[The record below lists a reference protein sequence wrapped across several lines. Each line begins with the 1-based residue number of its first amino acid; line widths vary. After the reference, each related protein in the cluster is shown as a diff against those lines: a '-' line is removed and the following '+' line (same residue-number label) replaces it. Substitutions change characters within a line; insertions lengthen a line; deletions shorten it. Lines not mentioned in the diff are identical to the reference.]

1 MFTFR
6 NKNTT
11 IPNLTNDTLSFSQ
24 IDTYIKDIMN
34 LVQLTENDIEHLHL
48 IDKIMEEHAA
58 TIAERHYEI
67 IMSVTDMKEIF
78 NTFTTYDRYVP
89 AIINYYKQLTKPNIN
104 RSYLESRVNIGRI
117 HSRIQLTEEW
127 FIGSYTRV
135 TEYLTPIIVA
145 EFANKPNTLANILTA
160 LQKIINFDTIV
171 VLEAYKEANE
181 FILINHMND
190 AMDEIT
196 EIDEVDELLHVVE
209 QTSEEAN
216 EVQAATNLLNQSFE
230 QIAKSSNEAAT
241 ETRRM
246 ATEANESKDTVEQ
259 SLT

>member
-1 MFTFR
+1 
-6 NKNTT
+6 
-11 IPNLTNDTLSFSQ
+11 
-24 IDTYIKDIMN
+24 
-34 LVQLTENDIEHLHL
+34 
-48 IDKIMEEHAA
+48 
-58 TIAERHYEI
+58 
-67 IMSVTDMKEIF
+67 
-78 NTFTTYDRYVP
+78 
-89 AIINYYKQLTKPNIN
+89 
-104 RSYLESRVNIGRI
+104 YLESRVNIGRI

-259 SLT
+259 SLTGFLQMVEDFQSSKTQFEALQTKIN